1 MKTKLIFGAWSV
13 EFIAVSL
20 GLSIAALT
28 LWQALP
34 QTPTPDDY
42 GNAMIGAM
50 PFVLVA
56 VVEAMKIPLT
66 FSFFFGEFFC
76 R

>member
-13 EFIAVSL
+13 EFIAVCL

-34 QTPTPDDY
+34 QTPAPDDY

-56 VVEAMKIPLT
+56 VFRSIVIT
-66 FSFFFGEFFC
+66 HFVST
-76 R
+76 